1 MTEGN
6 GSRSPAAKRGRATL
20 ARGNPRGVIE
30 GNPRLARE
38 LRRFYAF
45 RLLATSYLF
54 VPIFMLFQAERGL
67 SFFER
72 LALGGLYSAVIILLE
87 VPTGVFADRLG
98 RRRSMLCGAL
108 AMIAACLLAVRA
120 EGFASFAVA
129 ESLAALSM
137 ALCSGAD
144 SAYLYDLLAA
154 HGRTAEYARRES
166 AACAWHLIGSAAAFA
181 GGGLLAQ
188 IDLALPYLATAAVAG
203 AAAVA
208 ACLMR
213 DDRPAAG
220 PHVPPRIVLGS
231 WGHQVL
237 AALAEV
243 VRNGRL
249 LWLVGYSAVVFALL
263 RATVYVYQPYL
274 AERGLGTVEIGALFA
289 CVYLV
294 ASLVAYRT
302 HHLRARLGDERL
314 LWGLLG
320 VLAASFVGLAVAGRG
335 PWMLGLLLVQAIASG
350 VYAPLT
356 KPLLNDEIADSRG
369 RAAVL
374 SVESMARRA
383 AMALFAPLVGL
394 HGQSDVMLLCGG
406 AGLGGLAL
414 LALARPLRGGSGGR
428 HTRPAPR

>member
-1 MTEGN
+1 VTDGER
-6 GSRSPAAKRGRATL
+6 SR
-20 ARGNPRGVIE
+20 
-30 GNPRLARE
+30 RLVRE
-38 LRRFYAF
+38 LRLFYAF

-72 LALGGLYSAVIILLE
+72 LALGGLYSAVIIVVE
-87 VPTGVFADRLG
+87 VPTGVFADRVG

-108 AMIAACLLAVRA
+108 AMVVACLLAARA
-120 EGFASFAVA
+120 DGFAAFAAA
-129 ESLAALSM
+129 EALAALSM

-154 HGRTAEYARRES
+154 HGRAGEYARRES
-166 AACAWHLIGSAAAFA
+166 AASAWHLVGSAAAFA

-188 IDLALPYLATAAVAG
+188 VDLALPYLATAAVAG
-203 AAAVA
+203 AAAVV
-208 ACLMR
+208 ACMMR
-213 DDRPAAG
+213 EDHPAAALDY
-220 PHVPPRIVLGS
+220 VPPRIVVRS
-231 WGHQVL
+231 WGQQVV
-237 AALAEV
+237 AALAETI
-243 VRNGRL
+243 RNGRL

-289 CVYLV
+289 GVYLV
-294 ASLVAYRT
+294 SAAVAYRT
-302 HHLRARLGDERL
+302 YHLRARLGDGRL

-320 VLAASFVGLAVAGRG
+320 VLAASFLGLAAAGGG
-335 PWMLGLLLVQAIASG
+335 PWMLGLLLVQAIVNGIYS
-350 VYAPLT
+350 PLT
-356 KPLLNDEIADSRG
+356 KPLLNQEISDSRG

-394 HGQSDVMLLCGG
+394 HGQADVMLLCG
-406 AGLGGLAL
+406 AVGLGGLAL
-414 LALARPLRGGSGGR
+414 LVLARPGR
-428 HTRPAPR
+428 SRAPRPRVH